1 MYNTVCQSEQH
12 RGQLIN
18 IPEVT
23 ERQIGWGAQG
33 DRLVGAQGEEADES
47 TTLFDLAVQ
56 CTGRP
61 VPRATAGCA
70 RATAGALTALA
81 RCTIG

>member
-1 MYNTVCQSEQH
+1 MYNTVCESEQH

-18 IPEVT
+18 ILEVT

-33 DRLVGAQGEEADES
+33 EEADES
-47 TTLFDLAVQ
+47 TTRTLFDLAVQ

-61 VPRATAGCA
+61 VPRATAGWA
-70 RATAGALTALA
+70 LATAGALTALA
-81 RCTIG
+81 RCTIE